1 MLRRFGILAFG
12 LLLALGS
19 ATLNTGCGT
28 VLGHAG
34 EQPITIHISPDDPT
48 DKDAAV
54 KVDGVVKGKGAGTY
68 LVTPRAEGH
77 KFDVLAADK
86 REGHGGVTREIMP
99 MVVVCDAFMLLFPIL
114 IDYFDGGM
122 WSWKEDLV
130 INMGT
135 APAVEPQPTD
145 TIRQPNNNSQQ
156 PELVKCQ
163 NCGEMRPVN
172 SETCPHCG
180 LK

>member
-1 MLRRFGILAFG
+1 MLRRFGVLASG
-12 LLLALGS
+12 LVLALAS
-19 ATLNTGCGT
+19 AALNTGCGT

-34 EQPITIHISPDDPT
+34 EQPITLHLNPDDPAF
-48 DKDAAV
+48 KDAEV
-54 KVDGVVKGKGAGTY
+54 TVDGFVKGKFAGTY
-68 LVTPRAEGH
+68 LVSPKAEGH
-77 KFDVLAADK
+77 KFDVRAGQ

-122 WSWKEDLV
+122 WSWKPDLA

-145 TIRQPNNNSQQ
+145 TIRLPNSQ
-156 PELVKCQ
+156 PEMVKCA
-163 NCGEMRPVN
+163 NCGEQRPAN
-172 SETCPHCG
+172 SEVCPHCG